1 MLADERQV
9 LEARLFAL
17 DLDTDGLVCL
27 IAGYIW
33 RHEDLFLALRFV
45 DREAA
50 SRVRRRRVR
59 TVSTADSVQRCE

>member
-9 LEARLFAL
+9 LEARLYGL

-27 IAGYIW
+27 LAGYIW
-33 RHEDLFLALRFV
+33 RHEDLFSALKFV

-50 SRVRRRRVR
+50 SRVRVRLRRRA
-59 TVSTADSVQRCE
+59 TKNGAGKST